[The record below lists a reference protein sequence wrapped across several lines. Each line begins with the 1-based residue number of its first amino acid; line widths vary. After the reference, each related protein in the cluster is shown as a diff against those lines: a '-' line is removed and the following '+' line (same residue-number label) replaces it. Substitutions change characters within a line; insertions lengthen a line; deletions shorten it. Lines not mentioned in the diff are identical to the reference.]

1 MISRYWSS
9 ARSRYSS
16 AYWCTSTDSQ
26 STVDLFKP
34 SPGLVDPI
42 AGAVCRPPP
51 CSGAPMSQLTRF
63 RPEHPARRF
72 SLALCLLLAA
82 FPSAAVAQTADQGTW
97 RIYYEPSRERVQL
110 TFEDYENGGRR
121 HGSTSFGVRPTELR
135 GLPLSQLSS
144 YSGPAKFQLVRDAGT
159 FNFEGEL
166 RDGHGT
172 GFFTFSPDSRFP
184 QQLASRGYERP
195 STEQQYWL
203 AMHDVGYAM
212 LDELR
217 AQGYERP
224 SVDQLVVMG
233 MHGANLDYM
242 KSLSTA
248 GYRVGNTHRLVA
260 PSDHRESREIISG
273 LTDAG
278 YRNLSLDDLQALRDH
293 GVTPDFIAALRR
305 FGFTG
310 LTTGELLAARDH
322 GVTESFVG
330 DFRDLGYTNLS
341 LRDFVRLRDHGV
353 TPGFARQLRSSSG
366 GLTSVE
372 ELIRRRDRGDY

>member
-1 MISRYWSS
+1 MANARRFISRSWLESLPETTYRPRGAPS
-9 ARSRYSS
+9 
-16 AYWCTSTDSQ
+16 TSCKRAPKTHYP
-26 STVDLFKP
+26 FKP
-34 SPGLVDPI
+34 SRRWVDPI
-42 AGAVCRPPP
+42 AGAVCCPPP
-51 CSGAPMSQLTRF
+51 CSGAPMSQTTRI
-63 RPEHPARRF
+63 RHEGLARRF
-72 SLALCLLLAA
+72 SPALWLLLLAA
-82 FPSAAVAQTADQGTW
+82 LSSPAAAQTADQGTW
-97 RIYYEPSRERVQL
+97 GIYYEPSRDRVQL
-110 TFEDYENGGRR
+110 SFEDYENGGRR

-144 YSGPAKFQLVRDAGT
+144 YSGPVRFQLVRDAGT
-159 FNFEGEL
+159 FNFEGQL

-195 STEQQYWL
+195 RAEQQYWL

-260 PSDHRESREIISG
+260 PSDHRESREIIG
-273 LTDAG
+273 GVTRTG
-278 YRNLSLDDLQALRDH
+278 HTNTFLRADH
-293 GVTPDFIAALRR
+293 GP
-305 FGFTG
+305 
-310 LTTGELLAARDH
+310 
-322 GVTESFVG
+322 
-330 DFRDLGYTNLS
+330 
-341 LRDFVRLRDHGV
+341 
-353 TPGFARQLRSSSG
+353 
-366 GLTSVE
+366 
-372 ELIRRRDRGDY
+372 RGHSR

>member
-110 TFEDYENGGRR
+110 TFADYENGGRR

-195 STEQQYWL
+195 SAEQQYWL

-212 LDELR
+212 IDELR

-224 SVDQLVVMG
+224 SVDELVVMG

-242 KSLSTA
+242 KSLSAA
-248 GYRVGNTHRLVA
+248 GYRVGNTHRLV
-260 PSDHRESREIISG
+260 SLRGHGGFREFIGGVTRTG
-273 LTDAG
+273 HT
-278 YRNLSLDDLQALRDH
+278 NTFLRADH
-293 GVTPDFIAALRR
+293 GP
-305 FGFTG
+305 
-310 LTTGELLAARDH
+310 
-322 GVTESFVG
+322 
-330 DFRDLGYTNLS
+330 
-341 LRDFVRLRDHGV
+341 
-353 TPGFARQLRSSSG
+353 
-366 GLTSVE
+366 
-372 ELIRRRDRGDY
+372 RGHSR